1 LEDEEDKNTGGF
13 EDGLKTKAYYARFL
27 LIDQAV
33 SSFSFL
39 SIIIAVLE
47 YDLEFE
53 EREDFIAQSMLWMTF
68 ILTLGRI
75 KERKAKTNR
84 VKEYFGWFLIKK
96 LIFLFI

>member
-1 LEDEEDKNTGGF
+1 MVRINTICDVLDDDGSSTGGF

-27 LIDQAV
+27 LIDFGV

-47 YDLEFE
+47 YDLEFD

-68 ILTLGRI
+68 ILTLGI
-75 KERKAKTNR
+75 TLQI
-84 VKEYFGWFLIKK
+84 VIVYS
-96 LIFLFI
+96 